1 MTHQVK
7 GFVRRP
13 SKTNLRKF
21 EILQTKM
28 NAAFKHTP
36 ETSPL
41 HEDAM
46 MRALDCMLP
55 RDTWKDVV
63 KFGLVCASVV
73 ACVAI
78 FFWGVKG

>member
-7 GFVRRP
+7 GFARRP
-13 SKTNLRKF
+13 SKAQLLKF
-21 EILQTKM
+21 ERLQK
-28 NAAFKHTP
+28 NVDAAFKHTSD
-36 ETSPL
+36 TSPL

-46 MRALDCMLP
+46 MRALDHMLP

-63 KFGLVCASVV
+63 KFGLVCASAV

-78 FFWGVKG
+78 FFWGVK